1 MHQFNALMSF
11 HGTDTVVPLPKC
23 SVTLS
28 KYLGMISNQLSKL
41 FPYKKHC
48 FHLINRSNSFGLVS
62 PKWTNSL
69 SLLCATKSCHFVILL
84 PTYFIY
90 LLLLYY
96 LPIVPTYCTYLLYL
110 PIVHTY
116 CTYLLYIPIVPS
128 YCTYLLY
135 IPIAHT
141 YCTYLLHLRIVHTY
155 CTYLSFYY
163 LPIVAQRH
171 NHRDKKV
178 FASLTYFFLSFSK
191 WPLPISQSK
200 T

>member
-96 LPIVPTYCTYLLYL
+96 LPIVPTYCTYLLYI
-110 PIVHTY
+110 PFVHTY
-116 CTYLLYIPIVPS
+116 CTYLLYIPIV
-128 YCTYLLY
+128 
-135 IPIAHT
+135 HT